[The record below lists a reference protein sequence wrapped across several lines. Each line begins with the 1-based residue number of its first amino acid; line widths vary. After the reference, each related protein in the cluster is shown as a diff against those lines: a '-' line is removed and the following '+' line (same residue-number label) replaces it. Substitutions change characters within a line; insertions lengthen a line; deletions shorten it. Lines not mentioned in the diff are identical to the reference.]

1 MPPERK
7 TWTDE
12 TVEQVIGNLLR
23 GGVLLSALIVLTGGI
38 LYLYK
43 YGSKP
48 ADYHEFHP
56 VDPTFCSPIGI
67 ARAATTL
74 SSRAIIQLGLLVLIA
89 TPVARVIF
97 SVFAFARERDW
108 AYVGITLVVLV
119 ILLYSL
125 FNAHLGGA

>member
-1 MPPERK
+1 MPPDEN

-23 GGVLLSALIVLTGGI
+23 AGVLVAALIVLAGGI

-43 YGSKP
+43 YGGEP
-48 ADYHEFHP
+48 ADYHEFHG
-56 VDPTFCSPIGI
+56 VDPRFCSPIGI
-67 ARAATTL
+67 ARAATTG
-74 SSRAIIQLGLLVLIA
+74 SRRAIIQLGLLVLIA
-89 TPVARVIF
+89 TPVARVLF

-108 AYVGITLVVLV
+108 AYVCITLVVLV

-125 FNAHLGGA
+125 FSAHLGGA

>member
-1 MPPERK
+1 MPPDRK

-23 GGVLLSALIVLTGGI
+23 VGVLVAALIVLAGGI

-43 YGSKP
+43 YGGEP
-48 ADYHEFHP
+48 VNYREFHG
-56 VDPTFCSPIGI
+56 VDAKFCSPIGI
-67 ARAATTL
+67 AQAATTR

-89 TPVARVIF
+89 TPVIRVIF

-125 FNAHLGGA
+125 FSAHLGGA

>member
-12 TVEQVIGNLLR
+12 TVEQVVGNLLR
-23 GGVLLSALIVLTGGI
+23 GGVLLAALIVLTGGI
-38 LYLYK
+38 LYLYR
-43 YGSKP
+43 YGGKP
-48 ADYHEFHP
+48 ADYHEFHGVEP
-56 VDPTFCSPIGI
+56 QFCSPIGI
-67 ARAATTL
+67 AQAAMSR

-119 ILLYSL
+119 ILLYSV
-125 FNAHLGGA
+125 FSAHLGGA